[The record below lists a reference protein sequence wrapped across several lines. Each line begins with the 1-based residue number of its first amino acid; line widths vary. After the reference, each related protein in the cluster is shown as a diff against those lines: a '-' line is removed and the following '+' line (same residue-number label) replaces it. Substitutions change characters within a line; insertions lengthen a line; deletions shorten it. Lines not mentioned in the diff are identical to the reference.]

1 MKKAMTRGLL
11 AIGLLAQLVLSAP
24 SAKAQTVVLSDNF
37 TFNGTTPCSSITSW
51 NGNPNAYPQDMG
63 GICLNQGDSY
73 GGYGSFLDVP
83 FQLGFLNNGYLAGC
97 NPLAWGAKTF
107 TIGDGTHN
115 GDAFTVAGNTTCP
128 YYTGEYGG
136 ASNNLLVGFNVVA
149 SYTVVQHRSCNRGR
163 CITYFTNVLQG
174 GTGTVEETQN

>member
-1 MKKAMTRGLL
+1 MKKTMASGLV
-11 AIGLLAQLVLSAP
+11 AIGLFALIVPSAP
-24 SAKAQTVVLSDNF
+24 SANAQTVVLYDNF

-51 NGNPNAYPQDMG
+51 NGDTDAYPEDMG

-97 NPLAWGAKTF
+97 NPLAWSPKRF
-107 TIGDGTHN
+107 TIGNGTHN
-115 GDAFTVAGNTTCP
+115 GDAFTVAGSTTCP

-136 ASNNLLVGFNVVA
+136 ASDNLLVGFNVVA
-149 SYTVVQHRSCNRGR
+149 SYTVLQHRSCYRGR

-174 GTGTVEETQN
+174 GTGTVEETRI